1 MAAEEEKKTAVER
14 KPRGRKPKTAETV
27 DAAAVAEESKP
38 KRTTR
43 ARKVKE

>member
-1 MAAEEEKKTAVER
+1 MAEEEKKAAVER

-27 DAAAVAEESKP
+27 EAPAAEESTV

-43 ARKVKE
+43 G